1 MLNGNGV
8 AGSAASASYQLA
20 QRGYITL
27 LPPGNAEPNAP
38 IQTYFHSQ
46 IYFDPTQ
53 KSAKA
58 AALALEKL
66 VEPADV
72 KPLPKDPALRALD
85 PGAMLLFVT
94 GQTFHDTM
102 GTVPTAE
109 TSRSSSRRTSAT
121 TRLPG
126 SELVEQYRG
135 NACRS
140 S

>member
-1 MLNGNGV
+1 MLNGNGIE
-8 AGSAASASYQLA
+8 GSAASASYLLA

-27 LPPGNAEPNAP
+27 LPPGNAQPNAP
-38 IQTYFHSQ
+38 TQNYFHSQ

-53 KSAKA
+53 KNAKA
-58 AALALEKL
+58 AALALKKL

-94 GQTFHDTM
+94 GSTFHDTI
-102 GTVPTAE
+102 GTAPTVEVAE
-109 TSRSSSRRTSAT
+109 AAAAERPLRRGARAATSSSSTGAR
-121 TRLPG
+121 
-126 SELVEQYRG
+126 
-135 NACRS
+135 CRS